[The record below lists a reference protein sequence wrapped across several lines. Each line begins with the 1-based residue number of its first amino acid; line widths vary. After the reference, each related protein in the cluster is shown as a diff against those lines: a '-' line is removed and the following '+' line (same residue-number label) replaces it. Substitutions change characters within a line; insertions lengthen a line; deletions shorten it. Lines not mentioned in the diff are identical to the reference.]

1 MFLPLAPNIFV
12 TPCKDSRCCY
22 MPSLQI
28 CEMPSFEGGFLLL
41 QRKNTKKKK
50 KTPPLKK
57 KEWGRNTNCY
67 LILVSPGSISVLP
80 SRLKK
85 KHQKKKNQKKQQNK
99 TKRTTIAKKRE
110 LNTILCSSISFPMAL
125 NWQHNS
131 PLSSE

>member
-1 MFLPLAPNIFV
+1 MFGASGRNIFV

-28 CEMPSFEGGFLLL
+28 CGMPSFEGGFLLL

-50 KTPPLKK
+50 NTPPKKK

-80 SRLKK
+80 YRLKK
-85 KHQKKKNQKKQQNK
+85 KIKKTSKETTKQNKKNHYSKEEG
-99 TKRTTIAKKRE
+99 IE
-110 LNTILCSSISFPMAL
+110 
-125 NWQHNS
+125 HNS
-131 PLSSE
+131 L

>member
-50 KTPPLKK
+50 KNTPPKK
-57 KEWGRNTNCY
+57 KRMGKEHKLLFDFG
-67 LILVSPGSISVLP
+67 LP
-80 SRLKK
+80 WEYFSSALQIK
-85 KHQKKKNQKKQQNK
+85 KKKNQKNIKRNNK